1 MDHVGVKIFAHSGSR
16 VDWASLIPVFHRWI
30 QEGTMP
36 EILPVDVADYSHVPM
51 GPGVLLIGH
60 HATVSVDNRENR
72 LGVLYLRKTV
82 LEGSFAEKLRH
93 SYEGAVAAARQ
104 LEREPELRGLSFEDG
119 SLEVFVND
127 RLLAPNTPETWAAL
141 QPDLEQAFP
150 ESHLEWRDAERELFR
165 VKIALA
171 TSSSPV
177 SLAP

>member
-1 MDHVGVKIFAHSGSR
+1 MDHIGVKIFARSGSR

-30 QEGTMP
+30 QEGTMA

-82 LEGSFAEKLRH
+82 LEGSVADKLRH
-93 SYEGAVAAARQ
+93 SCQGAVRAARQ
-104 LEREPELRGLSFEDG
+104 LEREADLRGLVFDET
-119 SLEVFVND
+119 SLEMFVND
-127 RLLAPNTPETWAAL
+127 RLLAPNIPGTWASL
-141 QPDLEQAFP
+141 RRDLERVFP
-150 ESHLEWRDAERELFR
+150 DSHLEWKEAARDLFR

-177 SLAP
+177 SLVP